1 MTIPVTSARESSRRS
16 AEGAAGGSDAQGP
29 VRPGVVGAVTW
40 LVLVVVLGLHSWD
53 FVTSAYIEGGDDAV
67 NSILIDEAKDLDL
80 LVGNYS
86 RVGFNHPGPAFLYV
100 QAAGEVLFHDV
111 IPLTA
116 SPFGAHRL
124 SAMLLDA
131 AFVALAATIIAA
143 QTRRVVPAAVLVVVV
158 LAYASSTAGL
168 MTGTWMPFLYVW
180 PYLLMLVAA
189 ASVLAGTT
197 RDLWSF
203 VLAASFLVHGHVS
216 FLLFVGATTL
226 VVGISLALRWRAEG
240 RWPVPRRATVASAG
254 ILGLFLVPIGLNLAL
269 NWPGELEGYLTYS
282 GSDSAGG
289 HPLVEVVSY
298 VKDYWVDGPIAG
310 VLVVIAV
317 GVLVGVVLAWRA
329 MPSRTMTVALLAMVG
344 LSTLCTFVYVAR
356 GADNLELDYIAQFY
370 VTAPMITILCAAIVV
385 DESIL
390 ARARPALATALV
402 VLAVVA
408 LWAGTRDDLVEPV
421 SRGEWVPGALAA
433 VESEV
438 GSDIALSFEVSTW
451 PPAAA
456 LVEAWRRAGVDVC
469 VVDVNPLWAV
479 LFTDDLICTPEELE
493 ERTVVASVPSDQPS
507 SGNDIIVV
515 PGELTLRFA
524 SA

>member
-1 MTIPVTSARESSRRS
+1 
-16 AEGAAGGSDAQGP
+16 
-29 VRPGVVGAVTW
+29 
-40 LVLVVVLGLHSWD
+40 
-53 FVTSAYIEGGDDAV
+53 
-67 NSILIDEAKDLDL
+67 
-80 LVGNYS
+80 
-86 RVGFNHPGPAFLYV
+86 
-100 QAAGEVLFHDV
+100 
-111 IPLTA
+111 
-116 SPFGAHRL
+116 
-124 SAMLLDA
+124 
-131 AFVALAATIIAA
+131 
-143 QTRRVVPAAVLVVVV
+143 
-158 LAYASSTAGL
+158 
-168 MTGTWMPFLYVW
+168 
-180 PYLLMLVAA
+180 
-189 ASVLAGTT
+189 
-197 RDLWSF
+197 
-203 VLAASFLVHGHVS
+203 
-216 FLLFVGATTL
+216 
-226 VVGISLALRWRAEG
+226 
-240 RWPVPRRATVASAG
+240 
-254 ILGLFLVPIGLNLAL
+254 
-269 NWPGELEGYLTYS
+269 
-282 GSDSAGG
+282 
-289 HPLVEVVSY
+289 